1 MKQCPT
7 CRRKFAD
14 DLKYC
19 LDDGAVLRATSELPS
34 TEVYPPEQETTV
46 VYPKP
51 PPPAP
56 PPPVYHSPQKS
67 SVGKILGVLGIGFV
81 IFLVLLVIV
90 VASLIARQQQ
100 VAENVNSQSKS
111 FAPTPTFSPIAT
123 PESTESTP
131 ISSPSVVPEETEKII
146 SPGSYQCEFNRNM
159 NLGDVERSTTLKLR
173 LSLAVDKTYLLQGYA
188 TVHGT
193 ELADKLIV
201 EEQGSYSQSGDL
213 LTLTDRYERQIVRE
227 TDWWSSW
234 KVPKEGSEVQRKV
247 RNVTAA
253 TFQTFD
259 PDENAWFTF
268 TKL

>member
-1 MKQCPT
+1 MKQCPA
-7 CRRKFAD
+7 CRRKFPD
-14 DLKYC
+14 DLKFC
-19 LDDGAVLRATSELPS
+19 LDDGSVLRATSEPPS

-51 PPPAP
+51 TPTP
-56 PPPVYHSPQKS
+56 PPPVYHPPPRS
-67 SVGKILGVLGIGFV
+67 SAGTVLGVLGIGFV

-90 VASLIARQQQ
+90 AASLISRQQQ
-100 VAENVNSQSKS
+100 VAENVNAQSRS
-111 FAPTPTFSPIAT
+111 FASTPTSSPIAT
-123 PESTESTP
+123 PESTP
-131 ISSPSVVPEETEKII
+131 ISSPSVVPEETEKTI

-173 LSLAVDKTYLLQGYA
+173 ISFAVDKTYLMQGYA

-193 ELADKLIV
+193 ELADKLII
-201 EEQGSYSQSGDL
+201 EEQGSYSQSGEL
-213 LTLTDRYERQIVRE
+213 LILTDRYERQIDRE
-227 TDWWSSW
+227 TDSWSSW
-234 KVPKEGSEVQRKV
+234 KVPKEGSEVRRRV

>member
-14 DLKYC
+14 DLKFC
-19 LDDGAVLRATSELPS
+19 LDDGAVLRVTSEQPS

-51 PPPAP
+51 PAPAP
-56 PPPVYHSPQKS
+56 PRPVYHPPPKS
-67 SVGKILGVLGIGFV
+67 SVGKMLGVLGIGFV

-90 VASLIARQQQ
+90 AASLISRQRQ
-100 VAENVNSQSKS
+100 VAENVNAQSRS

-123 PESTESTP
+123 PESTP
-131 ISSPSVVPEETEKII
+131 ISSPSLVPEETEKNI

-173 LSLAVDKTYLLQGYA
+173 ISFAVDKTYLMQGYA

-193 ELADKLIV
+193 ELADKLII
-201 EEQGSYSQSGDL
+201 EEQGSYSQSGEL
-213 LTLTDRYERQIVRE
+213 LTLTDRYERQIDRA
-227 TDWWSSW
+227 TDSWSSW
-234 KVPKEGSEVQRKV
+234 KIPKEGSEVQRKV